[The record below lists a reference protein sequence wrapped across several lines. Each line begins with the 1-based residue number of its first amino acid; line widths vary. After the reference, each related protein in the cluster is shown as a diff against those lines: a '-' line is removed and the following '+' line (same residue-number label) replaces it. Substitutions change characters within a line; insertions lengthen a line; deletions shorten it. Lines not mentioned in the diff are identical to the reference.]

1 MSPIAAYYI
10 FTASEHERAAAAAHG
25 IPLRRRPSLLERVRS
40 LAAAVRPQGSAAR
53 SARTA

>member
-10 FTASEHERAAAAAHG
+10 FTASEHGRAAALAAG
-25 IPLRRRPSLLERVRS
+25 IPFRRRPSLLERVRTV
-40 LAAAVRPQGSAAR
+40 AAALRPQGSAAR

>member
-10 FTASEHERAAAAAHG
+10 FTASEHERTAAAAHAT
-25 IPLRRRPSLLERVRS
+25 PLRRRPTLLARVRT
-40 LAAAVRPQGSAAR
+40 AAAALRPQGSAAR

>member
-1 MSPIAAYYI
+1 MTPIAAYYI
-10 FTASEHERAAAAAHG
+10 FMATEHERAAATHDV
-25 IPLRRRPSLLERVRS
+25 PPRRRLSPLERVRS